1 MTYLSELNNK
11 QKVIQLVDQI
21 SFYPFKR
28 QWMNEWILIIFYN
41 FFLVSQE
48 NKIKKY
54 RHRLIKLGQ
63 TVTDDEESEE
73 EIDNK

>member
-1 MTYLSELNNK
+1 MENFKHFLSIL
-11 QKVIQLVDQI
+11 
-21 SFYPFKR
+21 FPF
-28 QWMNEWILIIFYN
+28 
-41 FFLVSQE
+41 QE

-73 EIDNK
+73 EIDNN